1 MLSSAPFNYVSIGK
15 VMKTTSIITII
26 IIIYII
32 MIMIIIIIIII
43 IIWSG
48 MCPSE
53 KCLSVNCPDTG
64 DVPWRYI
71 EDHMG
76 TSIGHLLGMS

>member
-32 MIMIIIIIIII
+32 MIIIII

-53 KCLSVNCPDTG
+53 KCLSVNCPDTR

-76 TSIGHLLGMS
+76 TSIGRLLGMS